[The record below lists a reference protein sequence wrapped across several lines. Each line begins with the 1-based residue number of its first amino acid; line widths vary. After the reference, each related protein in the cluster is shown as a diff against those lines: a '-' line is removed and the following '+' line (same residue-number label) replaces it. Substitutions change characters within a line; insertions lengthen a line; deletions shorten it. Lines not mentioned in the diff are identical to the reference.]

1 MPLPEILRV
10 KLSSE
15 AAGYISVTR
24 VVVQEMPLR
33 ALVALMLGLTGK
45 DAGRVREL
53 LLRGTLVSGGSRFRW
68 TGWDAEIDA
77 LESLLATFPDPEPE
91 RAFSSERAICAVLRG
106 PGGRIEVTREAG
118 APRRFLHGRSFW
130 TVLMELAAAAAPR
143 YIEYSYKHR
152 ADCYRVEPAPA
163 AVALLRQNAGA
174 LKYST
179 LESQVRQA
187 VVEAIDLYVAREG

>member
-1 MPLPEILRV
+1 MPLPETIRV

-15 AAGYISVTR
+15 AAGYISVTQ

-33 ALVALMLGLTGK
+33 ELVELMLGLTGK

-68 TGWDAEIDA
+68 TGWDAEIAA
-77 LESLLATFPDPEPE
+77 LESLLATFPDPEPK
-91 RAFSSERAICAVLRG
+91 RAFSAERTICAVLRG
-106 PGGRIEVTREAG
+106 PGCRIEVTREAG

-130 TVLMELAAAAAPR
+130 AVLMELAAAGAPR
-143 YIEYSYKHR
+143 YIEYSYKLR
-152 ADCYRVEPAPA
+152 ADCYRVEPARTA
-163 AVALLRQNAGA
+163 AALLRENAGA

-187 VVEAIDLYVAREG
+187 AVESIDLYVAREG